1 MRVGRRDGERIATAR
16 ERAGV
21 RKGERVADEQIALI
35 VGGGTGIGYATAERL
50 ARRGASLV
58 LSGRRE
64 NVLRQ
69 AQESLHSAVEG
80 ATVDIA
86 AGDSGVEKQANEIVA
101 TALDRFRRV
110 DLCVNCAGMYEPVD
124 FLDLDAEAWRRTI
137 SSTLDAVTY
146 ASVAAAR
153 AMAKS
158 GGGRFVLISSINAPL
173 SEPESAHYSAAK
185 AGVSSLARSMAVD
198 LAKHAIQVN
207 AVAPGWVHTAM
218 VDEFVQNAT
227 PETLKQLNILGRVG
241 QPDELANVIEYLLL
255 DAPDYLTGTTL
266 FVDGGQTA
274 MAPLI

>member
-1 MRVGRRDGERIATAR
+1 MSEHH
-16 ERAGV
+16 
-21 RKGERVADEQIALI
+21 ALI

-50 ARRGASLV
+50 ARAGVAVALA
-58 LSGRRE
+58 GRRE
-64 NVLRQ
+64 EVLDEARDRLLGNVDG
-69 AQESLHSAVEG
+69 AAVV
-80 ATVDIA
+80 TA
-86 AGDSGVEKQANEIVA
+86 AGDAGVESEARAMVA
-101 TALDRFRRV
+101 TAVEQLGGL
-110 DLCVNCAGMYEPVD
+110 DLCVNCAGIYEPVD
-124 FLDLDAEAWRRTI
+124 FLDMNEEAWRHTM
-137 SSTLDAVTY
+137 STTLDAITY
-146 ASVAAAR
+146 PSVAAAKV
-153 AMAKS
+153 MAEN

-198 LAKHAIQVN
+198 LAKHGIQVN

-227 PETLKQLNILGRVG
+227 AETLRQLNIVARVG

-255 DAPDYLTGTTL
+255 DAPEYLNGTTI